1 MSCSRA
7 DQEAA
12 QHTRALDAARGSGGE
27 EPAGLRRPRAYP
39 LRMQLAVSSW
49 VALAFAALAVQCDAS
64 HGQAPE
70 NTPAARPPNIVLIVA
85 DDLGWGELGCYGQTK
100 IHTPNIDRL
109 AADGMRFTQFYAGAP
124 VCAPSR
130 CALLTGLHS
139 GHGFIRNNIEV
150 MPEGQLPIPD
160 ATVTLAERL
169 KSAGYATSGV
179 GKWGLGG
186 PTSAGQPNLQGFDHW
201 FGFLCQRAAQHHYP
215 TSLWRDR
222 QLELLDANRQD
233 NAVYAPDLCADEAVK
248 FVREPHAAPFFLYAA
263 FTLPHLALQV
273 PDDALAQYVGTFPDA
288 PYDGRQGYL
297 PHKTPHA
304 AYAAM
309 VTKLDDYVGRI
320 CAALRERDLER
331 DTVVFFI
338 SDNGPTYERTG
349 GADSDFFASSG
360 PMRGRK
366 GSVYEGGLRVPLI
379 ARWTDHIQ
387 ANCVSDLPC
396 AVWDFTPTL
405 LALAGAPPPAELDG
419 VDLTPTLLNRGAQ
432 MRHEYLYWEF
442 PDYGGQQAARFG
454 DWKAVRRDMQLG
466 NSALELYDLAHDV
479 GETRDL
485 AAAQPEVVARAL
497 EILRA
502 AHRRSPEF
510 PLPLVDTLR

>member
-1 MSCSRA
+1 
-7 DQEAA
+7 
-12 QHTRALDAARGSGGE
+12 
-27 EPAGLRRPRAYP
+27 
-39 LRMQLAVSSW
+39 MQVAVSSW
-49 VALAFAALAVQCDAS
+49 AALAFAALAVQCDAS
-64 HGQAPE
+64 RGEPRKDASP
-70 NTPAARPPNIVLIVA
+70 ARPPNIVLIIA
-85 DDLGWGELGCYGQTK
+85 DDLGWGEVGCYGQTR

-130 CALLTGLHS
+130 CALLTGLHT
-139 GHGFIRNNIEV
+139 GHAFIRNNVEL
-150 MPEGQLPIPD
+150 MPEGQAPIPD

-169 KSAGYATSGV
+169 KSAGYATCGV

-222 QLELLDANRQD
+222 QLVELGANARE
-233 NAVYAPDLCADEAVK
+233 NALYAPDLCADEAVK
-248 FVREPHAAPFFLYAA
+248 FVSAPHDTPFFLYAA

-273 PDDALAQYVGTFPDA
+273 PEDSLAEYVGNLPDA

-309 VTKLDDYVGRI
+309 VTRLDGYVGRI

-331 DTVVFFI
+331 DTIVIFI
-338 SDNGPTYERTG
+338 SDNGPTFERNG

-366 GSVYEGGLRVPLI
+366 ASVYEGGLRVPFI
-379 ARWTDHIQ
+379 ARWTDHIR
-387 ANCVSDLPC
+387 ANAVSDLPC

-405 LALAGAPPPAELDG
+405 LALAGAVQPSGLDG
-419 VDLTPTLLNRGAQ
+419 IDLTPTLLNRGEQA
-432 MRHEYLYWEF
+432 RHEYLYWEF
-442 PDYGGQQAARFG
+442 PDFGGQQAARFG
-454 DWKAVRRDMQLG
+454 NWKAVRRDLVLG
-466 NSALELYDLAHDV
+466 HDAVELYDLATDI
-479 GETRDL
+479 GESRDL
-485 AAAQPEVVARAL
+485 AAAQPAVVAQAL
-497 EILRA
+497 EIFRA
-502 AHRRSPEF
+502 AHRRSIEF
-510 PLPLVDTLR
+510 PLPLVDTQR